1 MAHSTSNSVDSQ
13 ILTELT
19 PVKLVGDHGEVT
31 EAKVPYSSGT
41 THIVKQ
47 ELDTSS
53 YTVFG
58 EGSVDDLDI
67 YDQPE
72 HKLYMRFQSI
82 FRGLPKE
89 MFINR
94 IIQCASSSEPD
105 LENHRSMLF
114 ELVKE
119 CDEFPFG
126 LQAELK
132 RRVRTRNGD
141 SVVSKLAHD
150 VYILMSVLE
159 GGEFS
164 ELKDIIAKGKSN
176 RTQSQAQTPLR
187 ASYMAST
194 SCGCST
200 EVAALLSNINNVKA
214 DVLSMKQSYAAVET
228 TRSSEIQAL
237 KSTVLGLKA
246 DLSKLSTTV
255 SKAVTDI
262 ALAAQRIDSDKSNG
276 VAKLRTDI
284 RLLKDS
290 VRDIQ
295 DSLDSVNSLSTSS
308 NTSVFGKS
316 KKTAKKNKVSLNPVP
331 SSTVNISEQSL
342 NSVPVNEQS
351 VGLAEHVP
359 TYVAQEVDSAINENP
374 NNGGQ
379 LNISREHLTAEP
391 ERTSVRHNM
400 TSGVDAGHVACGTEG
415 PFQYCSVGA
424 VSEGSST
431 SVGPNV
437 ARPIPWVNAHGVDR
451 PSLLQNSGAHSVEN
465 STSNEIPCS
474 PRETQSFSYRESLE
488 HNGLFGRGNANF
500 EQASNIP
507 VLTARRAPNE
517 PDAFVLVNEPSNKD
531 DDDDADFI
539 QYVKRKP
546 RRYYLGGFYPEVTE
560 DVIEHYVSKRG
571 PTVSFVRIWHSKRN
585 KRDVVIRLNIED
597 NGSADLVETP
607 TFWPRGVR
615 CRPWLD
621 RNERYH
627 NHNKTHRYHRHTPY
641 VPRVGHAFGRSDVDD
656 YNPFSPLRDQ
666 GNYHNTY

>member
-1 MAHSTSNSVDSQ
+1 MAHSTPNSVDSQ

-58 EGSVDDLDI
+58 EGSGDDLDI

-187 ASYMAST
+187 ASYIAST

-200 EVAALLSNINNVKA
+200 EVAALLSNVNNVKA
-214 DVLSMKQSYAAVET
+214 DVLSMKQSYAAVEA

-295 DSLDSVNSLSTSS
+295 DSLDSVNSLSTNST
-308 NTSVFGKS
+308 TSVFGKS
-316 KKTAKKNKVSLNPVP
+316 KKTAKKNKVSQNPVP
-331 SSTVNISEQSL
+331 SRTVNISEESL
-342 NSVPVNEQS
+342 NSVPANEQS
-351 VGLAEHVP
+351 DALAEHVP
-359 TYVAQEVDSAINENP
+359 TYVAQKVDSAINDNQ
-374 NNGGQ
+374 NNGDQ
-379 LNISREHLTAEP
+379 FNISEEHLTAEP
-391 ERTSVRHNM
+391 ELASVHHNIK
-400 TSGVDAGHVACGTEG
+400 SSVVAGHVACGTEG
-415 PFQYCSVGA
+415 PFYHDVGT
-424 VSEGSST
+424 VSEGSPSLD
-431 SVGPNV
+431 GPNV
-437 ARPIPWVNAHGVDR
+437 ARPIPWVNTHGVDR
-451 PSLLQNSGAHSVEN
+451 PPFLQSSGAHFAEN
-465 STSNEIPCS
+465 NPTNEIQCTPQ
-474 PRETQSFSYRESLE
+474 ETQSFSYRESPE
-488 HNGLFGRGNANF
+488 HNGVFGRGNANF
-500 EQASNIP
+500 VQASNIP
-507 VLTARRAPNE
+507 VHTARRAPAE
-517 PDAFVLVNEPSNKD
+517 SDTFVQVNEPANID

-539 QYVKRKP
+539 QYVKKKP

-585 KRDVVIRLNIED
+585 RRDVVIRLNIED

-627 NHNKTHRYHRHTPY
+627 NHNKAHRYHRRTPY
-641 VPRVGHAFGRSDVDD
+641 VPRVWQAFGRSDVDD